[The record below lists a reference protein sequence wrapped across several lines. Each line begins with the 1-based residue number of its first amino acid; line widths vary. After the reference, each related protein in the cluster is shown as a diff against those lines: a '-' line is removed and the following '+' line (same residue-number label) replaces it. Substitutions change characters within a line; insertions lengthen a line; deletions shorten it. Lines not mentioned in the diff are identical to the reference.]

1 MSNSRKDKASTSAV
15 YRLQPQLD
23 GASVRKAILADALAP
38 VREATRR
45 GSSASSEAAEW
56 SAGRKKLG
64 NLAAVKLAPLGSEG
78 SPAGEAEGGS
88 PAAAPVSDASGNAS
102 ALPAPAAA
110 DRVPGLPPAVPAP
123 APDGASASAPAPEPG
138 EMPHP
143 DAANGATV
151 ACEGGVPERSADGGA
166 AEEPAEASGAFP
178 KRRSRANLLL
188 AMKGPSQAC
197 EGQGEPKPTPAEAAT
212 PSKPEGVGTI
222 GGPAYGWVE
231 GGLPTPAGGGCY
243 AVEFLDDEQVRVLA
257 YIDPFGR
264 AFATDKPSA
273 VPPARLP
280 DLCFEPDEHNK
291 GRRRIEGSVL
301 ARGAAGEG
309 DAVDVARYSCLD
321 DAYELCDTWYAFG
334 GHDRGLSYNDAMT
347 RAFFAFVYR
356 PAQGATPV
364 PARGLGG
371 IFDSLRSENFV
382 RSLLAMVG
390 HVNDAMRDP
399 SLSVPGL
406 VQCLVRWLDE
416 AAGGSLRSL
425 GLADGDLRLVRTVRY
440 GDTFFVGNE
449 SEDNRLSASQVW
461 AIEAALNRFL
471 LASER
476 LGDAAGRA
484 TVEEAQQAD
493 REVIALAATQ
503 SPVIGPLAGSPKY
516 IDGRDFPDSEWRF
529 RCRFAAALERMRVP
543 FRVSVAFRSDV
554 DAGVA
559 ALDVTL
565 PQVEMMRSCDEV
577 PMQAGEGEAAAA
589 AEGES
594 APQAGDE
601 ATASIASEEPA
612 PSDDAAVGGLDAA
625 SLYGLRMG
633 LFAAVAAFRSSE
645 SVSKVHLYLHAL
657 DDESVG
663 DGPMRSMGFMAPGDD
678 FDALFLNQQ
687 EPDGVAVVADL
698 HREQG
703 VAVVALGRET
713 FEATDGFKEARAGD
727 PLPLYRQN
735 GAILSKFAL
744 QGIGPFD
751 AVRSLPSAAVR
762 KDLPEVGREDLG
774 PEAAKA
780 LGATNSFGVRI
791 VYDGELRRFAEE
803 LADSIVGAA
812 SVAQAIAVVRA
823 AQEQESQKRN
833 EPGVSACTR
842 LMTALAEGSVGLGDQ
857 NAIVGVCLG
866 EDRCRLANLRAD
878 ALSEQGEFDEA
889 ASLLIDA
896 IRESAALDG
905 FIDGSTTVFRSF
917 DTYASRLLYNLAR
930 EGVVTGVDAVEAD
943 GGRHVE
949 LTTDS
954 FFMAHAEVTRLLERS
969 FQYTEQAVA
978 YGKRLIE
985 LSPTVALGYR
995 VLGRAYMLTGD
1006 MESARKTL
1014 VAGLK
1019 TALVAGDISALYY
1032 QLAYV
1037 LWKMGKPEVGAAAYA
1052 KCLEISP
1059 VVASQA
1065 QAELEELLEEAS
1077 MPAPE
1082 PARVDRTLRQG
1093 GVPVAPRPCLLN
1105 EIDKAVVAAV
1115 QENLFP
1121 VARGLLAVRLRYR
1134 PDDALSNVLRS
1145 LGD

>member
-1 MSNSRKDKASTSAV
+1 MSNSRKDKASASAV
-15 YRLQPQLD
+15 YRLQPQVD
-23 GASVRKAILADALAP
+23 GAPVRKAILAGALAP
-38 VREATRR
+38 VREAARR
-45 GSSASSEAAEW
+45 GGAASSEFADW

-64 NLAAVKLAPLGSEG
+64 NLAAVKLPPLGG
-78 SPAGEAEGGS
+78 DDSPAGQGKGELLAPESAPASAAGEA
-88 PAAAPVSDASGNAS
+88 AL

-110 DRVPGLPPAVPAP
+110 DLVLGLPPAPAAAP
-123 APDGASASAPAPEPG
+123 AAEPCVS
-138 EMPHP
+138 
-143 DAANGATV
+143 D
-151 ACEGGVPERSADGGA
+151 
-166 AEEPAEASGAFP
+166 
-178 KRRSRANLLL
+178 
-188 AMKGPSQAC
+188 
-197 EGQGEPKPTPAEAAT
+197 
-212 PSKPEGVGTI
+212 
-222 GGPAYGWVE
+222 GPAYGWVE

-243 AVEFLDDEQVRVLA
+243 AVEFLGDEQVRVLA

-264 AFATDKPSA
+264 AFATDEPSA
-273 VPPARLP
+273 VPPARVP
-280 DLCFEPDEHNK
+280 DLRFEPDERTK
-291 GRRRIEGSVL
+291 GRRRLEGNVL
-301 ARGAAGEG
+301 AKSAADGQ

-321 DAYELCDTWYAFG
+321 DAYELFDTWYAF
-334 GHDRGLSYNDAMT
+334 DSRSKGLGYNDAMA

-356 PAQGATPV
+356 PSLGATPV

-406 VQCLVRWLDE
+406 AQCLVGWLDE
-416 AAGGSLRSL
+416 AAGGSLRAL
-425 GLADGDLRLVRTVRY
+425 GLADGDLRLVRTIRY

-471 LASER
+471 LTSER

-484 TVEEAQQAD
+484 TVEEARQAD
-493 REVIALAATQ
+493 REVIAQAAAQ
-503 SPVIGPLAGSPKY
+503 SPVIGPLSGSPKY

-554 DAGVA
+554 EAGVA

-565 PQVEMMRSCDEV
+565 PQAEMMRSCGEPDAAAQEGAV
-577 PMQAGEGEAAAA
+577 EGAVAPSSEGEPPADQ
-589 AEGES
+589 GE
-594 APQAGDE
+594 
-601 ATASIASEEPA
+601 A
-612 PSDDAAVGGLDAA
+612 PSEGGSDERLDAA

-633 LFAAVAAFRSSE
+633 LCAAATAFRASD

-663 DGPMRSMGFMAPGDD
+663 DGPMRSMGFMASGDD

-703 VAVVALGRET
+703 VAVVALARET
-713 FEATDGFKEARAGD
+713 FEATDGFKEARVGD

-780 LGATNSFGVRI
+780 LGAANSFDVRI

-1145 LGD
+1145 LSD

>member
-1 MSNSRKDKASTSAV
+1 MSNSRKDKASASAV
-15 YRLQPQLD
+15 YRLQPQVD
-23 GASVRKAILADALAP
+23 GAPVRKAILAGALAP
-38 VREATRR
+38 VREAARR
-45 GSSASSEAAEW
+45 GGAASSEFADW

-64 NLAAVKLAPLGSEG
+64 NLAAVKLPPLGG
-78 SPAGEAEGGS
+78 DDSPAGQEKGELLAPEPAPASAAGEA
-88 PAAAPVSDASGNAS
+88 AL

-110 DRVPGLPPAVPAP
+110 DLVPGLPPAPAAAP
-123 APDGASASAPAPEPG
+123 AAEPCVS
-138 EMPHP
+138 
-143 DAANGATV
+143 D
-151 ACEGGVPERSADGGA
+151 
-166 AEEPAEASGAFP
+166 
-178 KRRSRANLLL
+178 
-188 AMKGPSQAC
+188 
-197 EGQGEPKPTPAEAAT
+197 
-212 PSKPEGVGTI
+212 
-222 GGPAYGWVE
+222 GPAYGWVE

-243 AVEFLDDEQVRVLA
+243 AVEFLGDEQVRVLA

-264 AFATDKPSA
+264 AFATDEPSA
-273 VPPARLP
+273 VPPARVP
-280 DLCFEPDEHNK
+280 DLRFEPDERTK
-291 GRRRIEGSVL
+291 GRRRLEGNVL
-301 ARGAAGEG
+301 AKSAADGQ

-321 DAYELCDTWYAFG
+321 DAYELFDTWYAF
-334 GHDRGLSYNDAMT
+334 DSRSKGLGYNDAMA

-356 PAQGATPV
+356 PSLGATPV

-406 VQCLVRWLDE
+406 AQCLVGWLDE
-416 AAGGSLRSL
+416 AAGGSLRAL
-425 GLADGDLRLVRTVRY
+425 GLADGDLRLVRTIRY

-484 TVEEAQQAD
+484 TVEEARQAD
-493 REVIALAATQ
+493 REVIAQAAAQ
-503 SPVIGPLAGSPKY
+503 SPVIGPLSGSPKY

-554 DAGVA
+554 EAGVA

-565 PQVEMMRSCDEV
+565 PQAEMMRSC
-577 PMQAGEGEAAAA
+577 GEPDAAAQEGAVEGAVAPSSKGEPPADQGEAPS
-589 AEGES
+589 EGGS
-594 APQAGDE
+594 DE
-601 ATASIASEEPA
+601 R
-612 PSDDAAVGGLDAA
+612 LDAA

-633 LFAAVAAFRSSE
+633 LCAAATAFRASD

-663 DGPMRSMGFMAPGDD
+663 DGPMRSMGFMASGDD

-713 FEATDGFKEARAGD
+713 FEATDGFKEARVGD

-780 LGATNSFGVRI
+780 LGAANSFDVRI

-1145 LGD
+1145 LSD

>member
-1 MSNSRKDKASTSAV
+1 
-15 YRLQPQLD
+15 
-23 GASVRKAILADALAP
+23 
-38 VREATRR
+38 
-45 GSSASSEAAEW
+45 
-56 SAGRKKLG
+56 
-64 NLAAVKLAPLGSEG
+64 
-78 SPAGEAEGGS
+78 
-88 PAAAPVSDASGNAS
+88 
-102 ALPAPAAA
+102 
-110 DRVPGLPPAVPAP
+110 
-123 APDGASASAPAPEPG
+123 
-138 EMPHP
+138 
-143 DAANGATV
+143 
-151 ACEGGVPERSADGGA
+151 
-166 AEEPAEASGAFP
+166 
-178 KRRSRANLLL
+178 
-188 AMKGPSQAC
+188 
-197 EGQGEPKPTPAEAAT
+197 
-212 PSKPEGVGTI
+212 
-222 GGPAYGWVE
+222 
-231 GGLPTPAGGGCY
+231 
-243 AVEFLDDEQVRVLA
+243 
-257 YIDPFGR
+257 
-264 AFATDKPSA
+264 
-273 VPPARLP
+273 
-280 DLCFEPDEHNK
+280 
-291 GRRRIEGSVL
+291 
-301 ARGAAGEG
+301 
-309 DAVDVARYSCLD
+309 
-321 DAYELCDTWYAFG
+321 
-334 GHDRGLSYNDAMT
+334 
-347 RAFFAFVYR
+347 
-356 PAQGATPV
+356 
-364 PARGLGG
+364 
-371 IFDSLRSENFV
+371 
-382 RSLLAMVG
+382 
-390 HVNDAMRDP
+390 
-399 SLSVPGL
+399 
-406 VQCLVRWLDE
+406 
-416 AAGGSLRSL
+416 
-425 GLADGDLRLVRTVRY
+425 
-440 GDTFFVGNE
+440 
-449 SEDNRLSASQVW
+449 
-461 AIEAALNRFL
+461 
-471 LASER
+471 
-476 LGDAAGRA
+476 
-484 TVEEAQQAD
+484 
-493 REVIALAATQ
+493 
-503 SPVIGPLAGSPKY
+503 
-516 IDGRDFPDSEWRF
+516 
-529 RCRFAAALERMRVP
+529 
-543 FRVSVAFRSDV
+543 
-554 DAGVA
+554 
-559 ALDVTL
+559 
-565 PQVEMMRSCDEV
+565 
-577 PMQAGEGEAAAA
+577 
-589 AEGES
+589 
-594 APQAGDE
+594 
-601 ATASIASEEPA
+601 
-612 PSDDAAVGGLDAA
+612 
-625 SLYGLRMG
+625 
-633 LFAAVAAFRSSE
+633 
-645 SVSKVHLYLHAL
+645 
-657 DDESVG
+657 
-663 DGPMRSMGFMAPGDD
+663 MRSMGFMASGDD

-713 FEATDGFKEARAGD
+713 FEATDGFKEARVGD

-751 AVRSLPSAAVR
+751 AVRSLPSAVVR

-780 LGATNSFGVRI
+780 LGAANSFGVRI

-878 ALSEQGEFDEA
+878 AFSEQGEFDEA

-1082 PARVDRTLRQG
+1082 PARVDRTLRQN

-1145 LGD
+1145 LSD

>member
-1 MSNSRKDKASTSAV
+1 MSNSRKDKASASAV
-15 YRLQPQLD
+15 YRLQPQVD
-23 GASVRKAILADALAP
+23 GAPVRKAILAGALAP
-38 VREATRR
+38 VREAARR
-45 GSSASSEAAEW
+45 GGAASSEFADW

-64 NLAAVKLAPLGSEG
+64 NLAAVKLPPLGG
-78 SPAGEAEGGS
+78 DDSPAGQEKGELLAPEPAPASAAGEA
-88 PAAAPVSDASGNAS
+88 AL

-110 DRVPGLPPAVPAP
+110 DLVPGLPPAPAAAP
-123 APDGASASAPAPEPG
+123 AAEPCVS
-138 EMPHP
+138 
-143 DAANGATV
+143 D
-151 ACEGGVPERSADGGA
+151 
-166 AEEPAEASGAFP
+166 
-178 KRRSRANLLL
+178 
-188 AMKGPSQAC
+188 
-197 EGQGEPKPTPAEAAT
+197 
-212 PSKPEGVGTI
+212 
-222 GGPAYGWVE
+222 GPAYGWVE

-243 AVEFLDDEQVRVLA
+243 AVEFLGDEQVRVLA

-264 AFATDKPSA
+264 AFATDEPSA
-273 VPPARLP
+273 VPPARVP
-280 DLCFEPDEHNK
+280 DLRFEPDERTK
-291 GRRRIEGSVL
+291 GRRRLEGNVL
-301 ARGAAGEG
+301 AKSAADGQ

-321 DAYELCDTWYAFG
+321 DAYELFDTWYAF
-334 GHDRGLSYNDAMT
+334 DSRSKGLGYNDAMA

-356 PAQGATPV
+356 PSLGATPV

-406 VQCLVRWLDE
+406 AQCLVGWLDE
-416 AAGGSLRSL
+416 AAGGSLRAL
-425 GLADGDLRLVRTVRY
+425 GLADGDLRLVRTIRY

-484 TVEEAQQAD
+484 TVEEARQAD
-493 REVIALAATQ
+493 REVIAQAAAQ
-503 SPVIGPLAGSPKY
+503 SPVIGPLSGSPKY

-554 DAGVA
+554 EAGVA

-565 PQVEMMRSCDEV
+565 PQAEMMRSC
-577 PMQAGEGEAAAA
+577 GEPDAAAQEGA
-589 AEGES
+589 AEG
-594 APQAGDE
+594 AV
-601 ATASIASEEPA
+601 A
-612 PSDDAAVGGLDAA
+612 PSSKGEPPADQGEAPSEGGSDERLDAA

-633 LFAAVAAFRSSE
+633 LCAAATAFRASD

-663 DGPMRSMGFMAPGDD
+663 DGPMRSMGFMASGDD

-713 FEATDGFKEARAGD
+713 FEATDGFKEARVGD

-780 LGATNSFGVRI
+780 LGAANSFDVRI

-823 AQEQESQKRN
+823 AQEQESQRRN

>member
-1 MSNSRKDKASTSAV
+1 MSNSRKDKASASAV
-15 YRLQPQLD
+15 YRLQPQVD
-23 GASVRKAILADALAP
+23 GAPVRKAILAGALAP
-38 VREATRR
+38 VREAARR
-45 GSSASSEAAEW
+45 GGAASSEFADW

-64 NLAAVKLAPLGSEG
+64 NLAAVKLPPLGG
-78 SPAGEAEGGS
+78 DDSPAGQEKGELLAPEPAPASAAGEA
-88 PAAAPVSDASGNAS
+88 AL

-110 DRVPGLPPAVPAP
+110 DLVPGLPPAPAAAP
-123 APDGASASAPAPEPG
+123 A
-138 EMPHP
+138 
-143 DAANGATV
+143 
-151 ACEGGVPERSADGGA
+151 
-166 AEEPAEASGAFP
+166 AESCV
-178 KRRSRANLLL
+178 SD
-188 AMKGPSQAC
+188 
-197 EGQGEPKPTPAEAAT
+197 
-212 PSKPEGVGTI
+212 
-222 GGPAYGWVE
+222 GPAYGWVE

-243 AVEFLDDEQVRVLA
+243 AVEFLGDEQVRVLA

-264 AFATDKPSA
+264 AFATDEPSA
-273 VPPARLP
+273 VPPARVP
-280 DLCFEPDEHNK
+280 DLRFEPDERTK
-291 GRRRIEGSVL
+291 GRRRLEGNVL
-301 ARGAAGEG
+301 AKSAADGQ

-321 DAYELCDTWYAFG
+321 DAYELFDTWYAF
-334 GHDRGLSYNDAMT
+334 DSRSKGLGYNDAMA

-356 PAQGATPV
+356 PSLGATPV

-406 VQCLVRWLDE
+406 AQCLVGWLDE
-416 AAGGSLRSL
+416 AAGGSLRAL
-425 GLADGDLRLVRTVRY
+425 GLADGDLRLVRTIRY

-484 TVEEAQQAD
+484 TVEEARQAD
-493 REVIALAATQ
+493 REVIAQAAAQ
-503 SPVIGPLAGSPKY
+503 SPVIGPLSGSPKY

-554 DAGVA
+554 EAGVA

-565 PQVEMMRSCDEV
+565 PQAEMMRSC
-577 PMQAGEGEAAAA
+577 GEPDAAAQEGA
-589 AEGES
+589 AEG
-594 APQAGDE
+594 AV
-601 ATASIASEEPA
+601 A
-612 PSDDAAVGGLDAA
+612 PSSKGEPPADQGEAPSEGGSDERLDAA

-633 LFAAVAAFRSSE
+633 LCAAATAFRASD

-663 DGPMRSMGFMAPGDD
+663 DGPMRSMGFMASGDD

-713 FEATDGFKEARAGD
+713 FEATDGFKEARVGD

-780 LGATNSFGVRI
+780 LGAANSFGVRI

-943 GGRHVE
+943 GGRRVE

-1145 LGD
+1145 LSD